1 MASCL
6 ISDAPYAAW
15 LSDVLATL
23 EEHKVTKIAVA
34 APLPGGEVF
43 TGYFD
48 MGTMDKAL
56 MATNI
61 QADATMAAICAN
73 GPLIQQA
80 WENAEEDDDTDDLGE
95 GVIPVW
101 TVIVAAG
108 IPTSV
113 LGFCFWMLERRIERR
128 EKQQEAAEK
137 AREEFETHL
146 YESSLAAI
154 ALGEATARAVQR
166 IPDAHCNGDM
176 HAALDYAAAVKHQQ
190 REFVAKRGIRAII
203 N

>member
-23 EEHKVTKIAVA
+23 EEHNVTKIAVA

-95 GVIPVW
+95 G
-101 TVIVAAG
+101 
-108 IPTSV
+108 
-113 LGFCFWMLERRIERR
+113 
-128 EKQQEAAEK
+128 
-137 AREEFETHL
+137 
-146 YESSLAAI
+146 
-154 ALGEATARAVQR
+154 
-166 IPDAHCNGDM
+166 
-176 HAALDYAAAVKHQQ
+176 
-190 REFVAKRGIRAII
+190 
-203 N
+203 